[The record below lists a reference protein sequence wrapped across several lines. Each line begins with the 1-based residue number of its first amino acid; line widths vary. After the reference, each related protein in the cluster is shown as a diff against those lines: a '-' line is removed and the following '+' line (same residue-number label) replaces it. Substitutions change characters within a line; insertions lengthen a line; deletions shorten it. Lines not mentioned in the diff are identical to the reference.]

1 MSHDFAAQRLAG
13 AFVLALSA
21 GFSTGAAHAES
32 ADQTVPKTQLHLA
45 TGPCLASFTA
55 QPDPKDGSK
64 YMCQSVNQI
73 GTLRDEFAPVGLWGC
88 RTPYRV
94 KNSSPTVQNGRF
106 IYECMAD
113 QFSVPYPPGGP
124 CFYPGYANQKW
135 PASFSTYRCGSAAP
149 RCKTQFALVS
159 GSPSFNLAN
168 RRFRYHCLKVH
179 IPGTGKIN
187 PVAKPKPGLPPVRN
201 PAAPRQ

>member
-1 MSHDFAAQRLAG
+1 MSHDFAAQGLAG
-13 AFVLALSA
+13 AFVLALAVGLAA
-21 GFSTGAAHAES
+21 GPARAE
-32 ADQTVPKTQLHLA
+32 TQYRMP

-55 QPDPKDGSK
+55 DPDPKDGSK

-73 GTLRDEFAPVGLWGC
+73 GTLRDEFAPAGLWGC
-88 RTPYRV
+88 RAPYRV

-159 GSPSFNLAN
+159 GSPSFNLVN
-168 RRFRYHCLKVH
+168 RRFRYHCMKVH
-179 IPGTGKIN
+179 IPGTGKIY
-187 PVAKPKPGLPPVRN
+187 PVPIPKPGLPPVKK
-201 PAAPRQ
+201 PAAPGQ